1 MRNMIGSL
9 IKSNVDIDDKLIISS
24 MLSAAK
30 EAADL
35 YLNSA
40 LTSST
45 PELRAIYSASL
56 IQMIEGH
63 TALTELSINKGW
75 MKPYDTPTQQLTCS
89 YNESKRDR
97 KSTSELQSH

>member
-1 MRNMIGSL
+1 MRNMIGNL
-9 IKSNVDIDDKLIISS
+9 IKSNVDIDDKLIAVS

-40 LTSST
+40 LTSTT

-56 IQMIEGH
+56 IQMVEGH
-63 TALTELSINKGW
+63 TAITELTVNKEW
-75 MKPYDTPTQQLTCS
+75 FKPYDTPIQQLTCS
-89 YNESKRDR
+89 YNESKSVIDE
-97 KSTSELQSH
+97 K

>member
-1 MRNMIGSL
+1 MKNMIANL
-9 IKSNVDIDDKLIISS
+9 IKSNVNIDDKIIALS
-24 MLSAAK
+24 MLSSAK
-30 EAADL
+30 EAADI

-56 IQMIEGH
+56 IQMVEGH

-75 MKPYDTPTQQLTCS
+75 IKPYDTSIQQLTCS
-89 YNESKRDR
+89 YNESKNVIDEN
-97 KSTSELQSH
+97 K